1 MNNTIILLKG
11 ELAYSVSE
19 YKEFTKGDTIWG
31 NDSNPTELKRW
42 DISQVKEAKAELA
55 KYNCSYTRATALYW
69 VEEYALEY
77 CECDEDG
84 EFVQGSD
91 FDLAEERMEQ
101 QFHKRNSIH
110 PLYLVEVM
118 CDYGRT
124 PA

>member
-11 ELAYSVSE
+11 KLAYSVSE
-19 YKEFTKGDTIWG
+19 YKEFSKGDTIWG
-31 NDSNPTELKRW
+31 DTSNPEELRRW
-42 DISQVKEAKAELA
+42 DIRQIEEAKAELA

-91 FDLAEERMEQ
+91 FDLAKEKKEME
-101 QFHKRNSIH
+101 S
-110 PLYLVEVM
+110 
-118 CDYGRT
+118 
-124 PA
+124 